1 MMEMVSRREKKKN
14 PPQRLGCPRTVRD
27 EKEQNLLYSL
37 GCWTHT
43 PHTPQTPTLTH
54 SPSWSPSL
62 TFPFHSGTADPP
74 PAPRASPP
82 GGLSTPPGH
91 SWQMLQHRGALAWPC
106 RGKEE
111 MRVGHGGTG
120 SRDTRDIPGSAV
132 PAVLP
137 ATGVCLHLA
146 PAFPVST
153 EGRNDG
159 NSLDA
164 VSQQD
169 TEPRSE
175 GVTPGRSPSCSLGR
189 GPSHPTHR
197 VHPRGSAQHSF
208 ILF

>member
-1 MMEMVSRREKKKN
+1 
-14 PPQRLGCPRTVRD
+14 
-27 EKEQNLLYSL
+27 
-37 GCWTHT
+37 
-43 PHTPQTPTLTH
+43 
-54 SPSWSPSL
+54 
-62 TFPFHSGTADPP
+62 
-74 PAPRASPP
+74 
-82 GGLSTPPGH
+82 
-91 SWQMLQHRGALAWPC
+91 MLQHRGALAWPC

-175 GVTPGRSPSCSLGR
+175 GVTPAGAPAAALAVALPTPHTECIPEALLSTVLFYFKQMTSPVRALLISEQL
-189 GPSHPTHR
+189 
-197 VHPRGSAQHSF
+197 PR
-208 ILF
+208 ILKMLL